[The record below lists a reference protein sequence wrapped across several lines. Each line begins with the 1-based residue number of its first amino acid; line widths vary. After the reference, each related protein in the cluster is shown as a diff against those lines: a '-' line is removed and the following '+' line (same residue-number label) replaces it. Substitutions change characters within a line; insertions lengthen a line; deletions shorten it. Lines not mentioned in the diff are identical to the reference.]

1 MGNGLR
7 YLLALAAV
15 VLLGAC
21 DKYNYTDP
29 LQDIGKRVETIE
41 EMELRLNGQIEALN
55 AVIAAIESDGY
66 VTSVKTSTDGTY
78 LITFND
84 GHTVTLRPGRDG
96 KDGRDGKEADLM
108 VSVEQDASGTWF
120 WVVNGVRLTDENGNP
135 VPVTAQD
142 GKDGRDGTDG
152 RNGRDGVD
160 GKDGRDGHDGI
171 DGRDGKDGKAL
182 ADQDLFMP
190 QVRIND
196 TTRNWEISY
205 DGGRTWFDTGIC
217 ADGKDG
223 QDDLFIGVKIVEGG
237 KAITFYLRDGR
248 TFTVPIM

>member
-1 MGNGLR
+1 MRRNYR
-7 YLLALAAV
+7 YVWVLAAA
-15 VLLGAC
+15 LSLGAC

-29 LQDIGKRVETIE
+29 LQDIGGRVETLE
-41 EMELRLNGQIEALN
+41 AMELRLNGQIEALE
-55 AVIAAIESDGY
+55 AVVAAIESEGY
-66 VTSVKTSTDGTY
+66 VTSVKSSPDGTY
-78 LITFND
+78 QITFND
-84 GHTVTLRPGRDG
+84 GRTVTLRPGRDG
-96 KDGRDGKEADLM
+96 TDGRDGKEADLM
-108 VSVEQDASGTWF
+108 ISVEQDGDGTWY
-120 WVVNGVRLTDENGNP
+120 WVVNGKRLTDENGDA

-142 GKDGRDGTDG
+142 GRDGKDGRDGIDG
-152 RNGRDGVD
+152 RNGRDGHDGVNGLD
-160 GKDGRDGHDGI
+160 GKDGRDG
-171 DGRDGKDGKAL
+171 KTL
-182 ADQDLFMP
+182 ADLDLVIP

-223 QDDLFIGVKIVEGG
+223 QDDLFIDVKIVEGG

>member
-1 MGNGLR
+1 MRRNYR
-7 YLLALAAV
+7 YVCVWVLAAA
-15 VLLGAC
+15 LSLGAC

-29 LQDIGKRVETIE
+29 LQDIGGRVETLE
-41 EMELRLNGQIEALN
+41 AMELRLNGQIEALN
-55 AVIAAIESDGY
+55 AVVAAIEAQGY
-66 VTSVKTSTDGTY
+66 VTSVKTSPDGTY
-78 LITFND
+78 QITFND

-108 VSVEQDASGTWF
+108 ISVEQDGDGTWY
-120 WVVNGVRLTDENGNP
+120 WVVNGERLTDENGDA

-142 GKDGRDGTDG
+142 GRDGKNGTDGIDG
-152 RNGRDGVD
+152 RNGRDGHDGVNGID
-160 GKDGRDGHDGI
+160 GKDGRDG
-171 DGRDGKDGKAL
+171 KTL
-182 ADQDLFMP
+182 ADQNLIVP
-190 QVRIND
+190 QVRINT

-205 DGGRTWFDTGIC
+205 DGSTWQDTGIC

-223 QDDLFIGVKIVEGG
+223 MDDLFIDVKIVEGG